1 MFISF
6 IKENPKEIK
15 FEIAYIGKNTSVNYF
30 KAVCSNVKIPFN
42 SM

>member
-15 FEIAYIGKNTSVNYF
+15 FEIAYIGKNISVNYF
-30 KAVCSNVKIPFN
+30 KAVCSDVKILFN